1 MSFITMRESFIE
13 EIMDGINACV
23 KDLEGSEIYDI
34 YGAIAVFKL
43 DPPNTP
49 FQTGYH
55 AGLVHIEEHGL
66 IAMKKSLISG
76 EIREV
81 VEELNE

>member
-13 EIMDGINACV
+13 EVMEGINACV
-23 KDLEGSEIYDI
+23 QDLEDGEIYDI
-34 YGAIAVFKL
+34 EEAIQGFVF
-43 DPPNTP
+43 DPADTP

-66 IAMKKSLISG
+66 LAMIKSLISG
-76 EIREV
+76 EIRKV
-81 VEELNE
+81 VEEI

>member
-34 YGAIAVFKL
+34 YGAIA
-43 DPPNTP
+43 
-49 FQTGYH
+49 
-55 AGLVHIEEHGL
+55 EHGL
-66 IAMKKSLISG
+66 LAMIKSLISG